1 MKKLLIRLLVLIML
15 AAVPGLY
22 NKAQAS
28 GDSAM
33 DYFDL
38 GMKSSMAYKKIEYFT
53 KALELN
59 PRLAPAYENRGM
71 FYYFQE
77 KYDKVIEDFTRYIR
91 LVPDKADAYRILG
104 MAYLKIG
111 NLDKAIVNFDSAIT
125 MTPESSDAFCYRA
138 EALRLSGKPSEAL
151 QDATRAIELNGDP
164 QTIADAYRTRGKVH
178 QEMGQDDLADT
189 DFKRSVELDPQLVF
203 YKYFSGYASLDAM
216 QNAGLMGMI
225 GIAFVFI
232 FGYKLKPPK
241 KDE

>member
-1 MKKLLIRLLVLIML
+1 MKKLLIRLLALIML

-22 NKAQAS
+22 YNAQAS

-77 KYDKVIEDFTRYIR
+77 KYDKVIEDYTRYIR

-111 NLDKAIVNFDSAIT
+111 NLDKAIVNFDSAIN
-125 MTPESSDAFCYRA
+125 MAPEISDAFCYRA
-138 EALRLSGKPSEAL
+138 EALRLSGKPSEA
-151 QDATRAIELNGDP
+151 DR
-164 QTIADAYRTRGKVH
+164 K
-178 QEMGQDDLADT
+178 
-189 DFKRSVELDPQLVF
+189 SVV
-203 YKYFSGYASLDAM
+203 
-216 QNAGLMGMI
+216 
-225 GIAFVFI
+225 
-232 FGYKLKPPK
+232 
-241 KDE
+241 